1 MKKLEIAIRE
11 LAYFV
16 CQSGNLTTEFFS
28 NRDLDLANK
37 AHDFLQ
43 KQYNSLSK
51 SEVYIKEKLNIN
63 NEQYLLHGYIDGV
76 LFENNEYIIE
86 EIKSTSI
93 ELEEITTDY
102 HKEHLAQLKIYAYLY
117 SLQNNID
124 KIHTRLTYISI
135 VDYET
140 KSFDAIY
147 SNSELEDFTFKIL
160 EEYINWLNLLEESE
174 NNKIETIK
182 SIKFPFSSERPGQ
195 RDLMKACYQALT
207 KEEILYVIAPT
218 GIGKTMATLF
228 SSLKALKPM
237 DKLFYLTAKGSGKNA
252 PLDAIKRL
260 SKEGLRIKTIDI
272 TAKRKICNA
281 KEKNCNPDECPFAIG
296 FFDRLKEATTE
307 IFTHEDTFDYEIITE
322 ISNKYKICAFEFSLY
337 LSYFCDVIIADY
349 NYVFDPKAHLIR
361 YFEDDTYHPKVL
373 VDEAHNLVSRSKE
386 MYSASIT
393 NTDIRVLR
401 SLLNGFKPSIRSDCN
416 KAIEE
421 IEKYMEL
428 LTEKA
433 LYCDV
438 KKNTDLEVILK
449 NIILKCDQIFDE
461 NKKINR
467 KDEVLEI
474 YFKILDF
481 LRCAD
486 YFSTT
491 HRLLAKLYNDT
502 IIIEYYCIDA
512 SSFLLDTIKSS
523 INGIV
528 FFSATLYPIDYYIN
542 MITHSEG
549 KYLELK
555 SPFDPNKLD
564 IIINNQI
571 STKYKQR
578 GESIDMIIEAIE
590 SLTNTHEGNYIIF
603 FPSYQYMNMVIE
615 KIIDPNYEMIIQKS
629 GTSDTERNEIIDKFK
644 STTNNK
650 VGFFVMGGVFSEGI
664 DFIGDSLSGVIII
677 GVGLPMVCDENNIVR
692 DYFENEYQKG
702 FEYAYIYPGFTKV
715 IQAVGRV
722 IRDSSDIGVAILMDE
737 RFTYNKYQNL
747 MPPHWTNI
755 KIINNN
761 YLLKKEISNF
771 YKNNK

>member
-1 MKKLEIAIRE
+1 M
-11 LAYFV
+11 
-16 CQSGNLTTEFFS
+16 
-28 NRDLDLANK
+28 
-37 AHDFLQ
+37 
-43 KQYNSLSK
+43 
-51 SEVYIKEKLNIN
+51 
-63 NEQYLLHGYIDGV
+63 
-76 LFENNEYIIE
+76 
-86 EIKSTSI
+86 
-93 ELEEITTDY
+93 
-102 HKEHLAQLKIYAYLY
+102 
-117 SLQNNID
+117 
-124 KIHTRLTYISI
+124 
-135 VDYET
+135 
-140 KSFDAIY
+140 
-147 SNSELEDFTFKIL
+147 
-160 EEYINWLNLLEESE
+160 
-174 NNKIETIK
+174 
-182 SIKFPFSSERPGQ
+182 
-195 RDLMKACYQALT
+195 
-207 KEEILYVIAPT
+207 
-218 GIGKTMATLF
+218 
-228 SSLKALKPM
+228 
-237 DKLFYLTAKGSGKNA
+237 
-252 PLDAIKRL
+252 
-260 SKEGLRIKTIDI
+260 RI
-272 TAKRKICNA
+272 
-281 KEKNCNPDECPFAIG
+281 
-296 FFDRLKEATTE
+296 
-307 IFTHEDTFDYEIITE
+307 
-322 ISNKYKICAFEFSLY
+322 
-337 LSYFCDVIIADY
+337 
-349 NYVFDPKAHLIR
+349 
-361 YFEDDTYHPKVL
+361 
-373 VDEAHNLVSRSKE
+373 
-386 MYSASIT
+386 
-393 NTDIRVLR
+393 
-401 SLLNGFKPSIRSDCN
+401 
-416 KAIEE
+416 
-421 IEKYMEL
+421 
-428 LTEKA
+428 
-433 LYCDV
+433 
-438 KKNTDLEVILK
+438 
-449 NIILKCDQIFDE
+449 
-461 NKKINR
+461 KKINR